1 MNRSKIIRSKAFEHE
16 VECQICGFKSL
27 TNIQNHIRFKHPEI
41 SIKEYMEKYDAEIM
55 TEDAKKARAAK
66 CLGKNKGRV
75 QTEEEKAVRSEKNK
89 KFYEDHPEKREIVAK
104 RQKEIYEAGNHPL
117 FREDV
122 RQKRRDRMSEMNKSE
137 EHRALVGNHMRNIY
151 VCSEKTKALM
161 KIKFKGRVHSA
172 KTREKISLTKK
183 AKFADGF
190 YTSCGKIKGYFLSEK
205 MKKELPYKSKFELI
219 YYMFLEEDI
228 SIKTYEVE
236 KIRIPYLLNGEKH
249 TYFPDVLVD
258 DRILVEINSKMVWY
272 LNRVKKEAKA
282 QAAREYCK
290 KMGWEY
296 KIIYEDDLG
305 IEIKNYPDYI
315 KNFNFP
321 RE

>member
-1 MNRSKIIRSKAFEHE
+1 MNRSKIIRSKTFEHE
-16 VECQICGFKSL
+16 VECLICGFKSL

-75 QTEEEKAVRSEKNK
+75 QTEEEKIVRSQANK

-104 RQKEIYEAGNHPL
+104 RQKEIYDSGNHPL

-122 RQKRRDRMSEMNKSE
+122 RQGRRDRMSEMNKSE
-137 EHRALVGNHMRNIY
+137 THRALVGNHMKNIY
-151 VCSEKTKALM
+151 VCSDE
-161 KIKFKGRVHSA
+161 
-172 KTREKISLTKK
+172 TREKCRINSTGRKHNKLSRLKMSNSALLQYANGRSPAH
-183 AKFADGF
+183 AKIIGY
-190 YTSCGKIKGYFLSEK
+190 YTSIKNGDKIPYMSSYELKYFQILDSDENVK
-205 MKKELPYKSKFELI
+205 YWSYEP
-219 YYMFLEEDI
+219 I
-228 SIKTYEVE
+228 SIQYELKGKT
-236 KIRIPYLLNGEKH
+236 H
-249 TYFPDVLVD
+249 SYFPDVLVD
-258 DRILVEINSKMVWY
+258 NNCLVEVKSKYFWY
-272 LNRVKKEAKA
+272 RHKEMCEAKA

-305 IEIKNYPDYI
+305 IEIKSYPDYI
-315 KNFNFP
+315 KNFDFP
-321 RE
+321 RS